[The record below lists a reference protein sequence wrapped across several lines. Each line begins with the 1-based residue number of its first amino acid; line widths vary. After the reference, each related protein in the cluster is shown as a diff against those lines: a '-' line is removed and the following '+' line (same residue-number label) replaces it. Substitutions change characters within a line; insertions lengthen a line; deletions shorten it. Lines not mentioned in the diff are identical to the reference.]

1 MIGDDSQSCFY
12 DVVWED
18 LLCKSEIEDIHSLA
32 QNFDVVRGGTLHDEL
47 KIRKSNIRWLEYNE
61 ETKWIYDKVTNAAKT
76 INDENFKFELIGAQ
90 PFQYTEYDSS
100 ELAEYGWHIDLL
112 NDTQSDSRKLS
123 IVILLSDKSDFSGG
137 SLLVSPTGSTPKE
150 LLMKPG
156 RMVVFPSWMPH
167 CVTPV
172 LEGKRVSLVMWLY
185 GRRFR

>member
-1 MIGDDSQSCFY
+1 MISNDDQGCFY

-18 LLCKSEIEDIHSLA
+18 LLCKREIEDIHALA
-32 QNFDVVRGGTLHDEL
+32 QNLDVVRGETIHDEL
-47 KIRKSNIRWLEYNE
+47 KIRKSNIRWLGYNK
-61 ETKWIYDKVTNAAKT
+61 ETKWVYDKVSNAAKT
-76 INDENFKFELIGAQ
+76 INDENFKFELLGTE
-90 PFQYTEYDSS
+90 PFQYTEYDSN

-112 NDTQSDSRKLS
+112 DNSQSVRKLS
-123 IVILLSDKSDFSGG
+123 VIILLSDKNDFSGG
-137 SLLVSPTGSTPKE
+137 SLLVSPTGATPKE

-185 GRRFR
+185 GRRFK